1 MSPREDLLKSAGRPV
16 PGALRVGIRD
26 RTSGIVLRVRTRLF
40 AAFVGIAACVP
51 FFDTAPTGTVV
62 ADLGS
67 GDSGA
72 DVVDTGPTV
81 FPTEDGWQ
89 CGEFEIRT
97 SPQAGELCGDLME
110 CPQGL
115 CLVVDNN
122 GATCSPVCSPA
133 HCPEICGDGSVC
145 GAGPESFSDGT
156 PIGYCMPEAPP
167 YGLCT
172 TDQQCDG
179 GSFCVN
185 VVDLGIAPF
194 GWCVPRCEGTC
205 PQFEGAEP
213 LCSALGETDDSPR
226 GCVVLCNPNV
236 DDPGCPGTLGCV
248 GFGGEFG
255 FCADF
260 PFWLRQLFE
269 TFE

>member
-16 PGALRVGIRD
+16 PGALRVGTRD

-115 CLVVDNN
+115 CLVVDNT
-122 GATCSPVCSPA
+122 GQPV
-133 HCPEICGDGSVC
+133 
-145 GAGPESFSDGT
+145 
-156 PIGYCMPEAPP
+156 
-167 YGLCT
+167 
-172 TDQQCDG
+172 
-179 GSFCVN
+179 
-185 VVDLGIAPF
+185 
-194 GWCVPRCEGTC
+194 
-205 PQFEGAEP
+205 P
-213 LCSALGETDDSPR
+213 LSALPR
-226 GCVVLCNPNV
+226 TAPRSAATGPSVV
-236 DDPGCPGTLGCV
+236 PGRSRSRTGPRSATACRKHLRMGFARPISSATEARSALTLSI
-248 GFGGEFG
+248 
-255 FCADF
+255 
-260 PFWLRQLFE
+260 
-269 TFE
+269 